1 MICELP
7 LVWHCVVFGPTLVH
21 CGAASATGAIVRA
34 TPTPA
39 AANNSVR
46 ERSLVR
52 IVGLL
57 NGPRKTWLAA
67 AVAAAATDNQHGTV
81 ELVIPR
87 IQITWFGRCGVD
99 LSGRVAGLGDDRRGE
114 VAQRPHRRS
123 FVSSP
128 RDITQRTALFR
139 SPGA

>member
-57 NGPRKTWLAA
+57 NGPRKSLLAA
-67 AVAAAATDNQHGTV
+67 AVAAAASDIQRGTV
-81 ELVIPR
+81 ALVIPR
-87 IQITWFGRCGVD
+87 IQVSRFGRCGVD
-99 LSGRVAGLGDDRRGE
+99 VSGRVAGLGDDQGGE
-114 VAQRPHRRS
+114 VAQR
-123 FVSSP
+123 
-128 RDITQRTALFR
+128 
-139 SPGA
+139 